1 MQVKRIMEL
10 IVDLD
15 WEYDRMSTSGKETY
29 DKLCELLG
37 IEEPVLIQ
45 QPVIIE
51 KYKDKKIEEHSTPF
65 SVNK

>member
-15 WEYDRMSTSGKETY
+15 WEYDRMSQSEKETY
-29 DKLCELLG
+29 DELCKLLG
-37 IEEPVLIQ
+37 IQEPVLIQ
-45 QPVIIE
+45 
-51 KYKDKKIEEHSTPF
+51 KYGDKKIEEHATPF

>member
-15 WEYDRMSTSGKETY
+15 WEYDRMSQSGKETY
-29 DKLCELLG
+29 DELCELLG
-37 IEEPVLIQ
+37 IEEPALIK
-45 QPVIIE
+45 
-51 KYKDKKIEEHSTPF
+51 KYRDNMIRKYATPL

>member
-1 MQVKRIMEL
+1 MEL

-15 WEYDRMSTSGKETY
+15 WEYDRMSESGKETY
-29 DKLCELLG
+29 DELCKLLG

-45 QPVIIE
+45 
-51 KYKDKKIEEHSTPF
+51 KYRDKKIEEHATPF